1 MTRAQVL
8 AFIERLAVDKELQL
22 KVGAATNSSQVI
34 KFAQEAGF
42 DFTIEEFRS
51 TALHLPTANRD
62 ELTDGEL
69 KAVSGG
75 EASPHYGD
83 LITRIIGLP
92 DC

>member
-1 MTRAQVL
+1 MSRSQVL
-8 AFIERLAVDKELQL
+8 AFIERLAVDRELQL

-51 TALHLPTANRD
+51 TALHLPTASQD
-62 ELTDGEL
+62 ELTDGDL
-69 KAVSGG
+69 AVVSGG
-75 EASPHYGD
+75 EGSLGYGN
-83 LITRIIGLP
+83 LISRIIGLP